1 RELRGLL
8 YSEERRIPHPPN
20 PKKNE
25 PELPRKD
32 PRPLCPA
39 PSQKSRMSLETE
51 PRNPTE
57 VGAEHYPFTKE
68 PSVIVWFPPAS
79 IASTSNA
86 ITTEMWDATNSGR
99 YVTLMLTVTS
109 QQSYMKYI

>member
-1 RELRGLL
+1 MEIRVRLDFSELR
-8 YSEERRIPHPPN
+8 IPQPPN
-20 PKKNE
+20 PQKIE
-25 PELPRKD
+25 PELSRKD
-32 PRPLCPA
+32 SRPLCSD

-57 VGAEHYPFTKE
+57 VGAEHYSFTKE

-86 ITTEMWDATNSGR
+86 FTPELRDATNSGGT
-99 YVTLMLTVTS
+99 VTLSVVAGRVT
-109 QQSYMKYI
+109 